1 MDKNLK
7 EYYKYS
13 NYEDV
18 PHSIKE
24 YWQTVINNNDIK
36 SVPLSDMNS
45 FLNGYEEYINN
56 SDG

>member
-1 MDKNLK
+1 MYKK

-36 SVPLSDMNS
+36 SIPLSDMNS